1 MAWIFGSNQTLYY
14 WIWSSL
20 YKTEDFHTKI
30 HGCMP
35 VHADNN
41 KSTQWVKKKK
51 KYRAHEISWKNGE
64 TDMEVI
70 GVTGVEGR
78 FYKNTL

>member
-1 MAWIFGSNQTLYY
+1 VSQ
-14 WIWSSL
+14 
-20 YKTEDFHTKI
+20 
-30 HGCMP
+30 
-35 VHADNN
+35 
-41 KSTQWVKKKK
+41 KKK

>member
-1 MAWIFGSNQTLYY
+1 MVVCPCTQTTISQL
-14 WIWSSL
+14 SES
-20 YKTEDFHTKI
+20 
-30 HGCMP
+30 
-35 VHADNN
+35 
-41 KSTQWVKKKK
+41 KKK